1 MQMDLNELRELLAAI
16 DKTDISELILKSDD
30 FELTVR
36 KGTTIPEGSLS
47 PLEARLRLG
56 GGVASAGEPAAALA
70 PTNAPDV
77 VPLTSSRTEG
87 SRTQG
92 ATEVATTSS
101 SGTAPSSPPPGSE
114 KWVEVKS
121 PMVGTF
127 YRAPAPDEPPFV
139 NPGDRVRVGQ
149 TLCIIEAMKL
159 MNEIEAEVSGQ
170 ILEIKVQNGTSVEFD
185 QVLITISPD

>member
-36 KGTTIPEGSLS
+36 KGTTLPEGSLS

-56 GGVASAGEPAAALA
+56 AGVATGNEPAAALA
-70 PTNAPDV
+70 PTTAPNV
-77 VPLTSSRTEG
+77 VPLPGSQTNESRTP
-87 SRTQG
+87 G
-92 ATEVATTSS
+92 ATEVATTSG
-101 SGTAPSSPPPGSE
+101 SGAAPSSPPPGSE

-170 ILEIKVQNGTSVEFD
+170 ILDIKVQNGTSVEFD

>member
-1 MQMDLNELRELLAAI
+1 MDLNELRELLAAI

-36 KGTTIPEGSLS
+36 KATTLPEGSLS

-56 GGVASAGEPAAALA
+56 GGVASGTEPAAALA
-70 PTNAPDV
+70 PTSAPDV
-77 VPLTSSRTEG
+77 VPLTFRTD
-87 SRTQG
+87 QG
-92 ATEVATTSS
+92 KTPGTADVPTTSG
-101 SGTAPSSPPPGSE
+101 SGSAPSSPPPGSE